1 MTTSAHHVI
10 NPFAYIYILLYN
22 LLDIL
27 YRGEFEMSKKV
38 LGIVAEYNPFH
49 NGHKYHIDESKK
61 QVNPDVTICAMSGN
75 FVQRGEPAIF
85 NKFDRAKTAIKNGID
100 IVIEI
105 PTYFAVSTA
114 ENFAYS
120 AVNLLKNAG
129 VTHIAFGVESEDID
143 TLDKIAQLLVH
154 EPDEYKEELKKN
166 LDKGLSFATARDNA
180 VTKFIPNELLKS
192 PNNILAIEYLKAIKY
207 FNADIIPVPIKRTVG
222 YYDEKIKNDIA
233 SATKIRELIKN
244 KEIYETLIP
253 SNSIIPEKTVF
264 FEAFNS
270 ELMYKL
276 KTATASS
283 LVEIPDVV
291 EGLENRILNSI
302 YSNDINETINKITT
316 KRYTLS
322 RIKRIL
328 ISLLLDIKSN
338 DLNELKSNGYAEYL
352 RILAISNI
360 GKKHLRDINK
370 TSSIPVITTVKK
382 FLNTATD
389 SQKKMLEKDI
399 LASNVYSLIS
409 NDEYNMDFKN
419 RL

>member
-1 MTTSAHHVI
+1 
-10 NPFAYIYILLYN
+10 
-22 LLDIL
+22 
-27 YRGEFEMSKKV
+27 MSKKV
-38 LGIVAEYNPFH
+38 LGIIAEYNPFH
-49 NGHKYHIDESKK
+49 NGHKYHIDEAKTK
-61 QVNPDVTICAMSGN
+61 VNPDITICAMSGN

-85 NKFDRAKTAIKNGID
+85 NKFDRAKTAVKNGID

-120 AVNLLKNAG
+120 AIAILKNAG
-129 VTHIAFGVESEDID
+129 ITHLAFGVESDNID
-143 TLDKIAQLLVH
+143 KLSEIANLLVN
-154 EPDEYKEELKKN
+154 EPTEYKEELKKN

-180 VTKFIPNELLKS
+180 VSKFIPNKLLKS

-222 YYDEKIKNDIA
+222 YYDDNIKNDIA
-233 SATKIRELIKN
+233 SATKIRELINNSKL
-244 KEIYETLIP
+244 YETLIP
-253 SNSIIPEKTVF
+253 SNSIIPNKPVF
-264 FEAFNS
+264 FDDFNS

-276 KTATASS
+276 KASTTTS
-283 LVEIPDVV
+283 LSELPDVI
-291 EGLENRILNSI
+291 EGLENRIISSI
-302 YSNDINETINKITT
+302 CSNDINEVINKITT

-328 ISLLLDIKSN
+328 ISLLLDINSA
-338 DLNELKSNGYAEYL
+338 DLSELKSNGYAEYL
-352 RILAISNI
+352 RILAISNL
-360 GKKHLRDINK
+360 GKKYLRDINK
-370 TSSIPVITTVKK
+370 TSNIPVVTTVKK

-389 SQKKMLEKDI
+389 LQKKMLEKDI
-399 LASNVYSLIS
+399 LATNIYSLIS

>member
-1 MTTSAHHVI
+1 MTTSTHHFI
-10 NPFAYIYILLYN
+10 NTFAYIYILLYN

-49 NGHKYHIDESKK
+49 NGHKYHIDEAKK
-61 QVNPDVTICAMSGN
+61 QVKPDITICAMSGN

-85 NKFDRAKTAIKNGID
+85 NKFSRAKTAIKNGID

-120 AVNLLKNAG
+120 AISLLKNAG
-129 VTHIAFGVESEDID
+129 VTHIAFGVESDDIN
-143 TLDKIAQLLVH
+143 TLNKIADLLIN
-154 EPDEYKEELKKN
+154 EPEEYKKELKNN
-166 LDKGLSFATARDNA
+166 LDKGLSFAVSRDNA
-180 VTKFIPNELLKS
+180 VAKFIPNKLLKS

-207 FNADIIPVPIKRTVG
+207 FNVDIIPVPIKRIVG
-222 YYDEKIKNDIA
+222 YYDDKIKNDIA

-244 KEIYETLIP
+244 KGIYETLIP
-253 SNSIIPEKTVF
+253 NNSIIPNQPAF
-264 FEAFNS
+264 FEDFNN
-270 ELMYKL
+270 EFMYKL
-276 KTATASS
+276 KTSTPS
-283 LVEIPDVV
+283 LLTELPDVV
-291 EGLENRILNSI
+291 EGIENRIIASI
-302 YSNDINETINKITT
+302 CSNDINDILNKITT

-328 ISLLLDIKSN
+328 ISLLLDIKLS

-352 RILAISNI
+352 RILAISNV
-360 GKKHLRDINK
+360 GKKHLRYISQ

-382 FLNTATD
+382 FLNTATNL
-389 SQKKMLEKDI
+389 QRKMLEKDI

>member
-1 MTTSAHHVI
+1 
-10 NPFAYIYILLYN
+10 
-22 LLDIL
+22 
-27 YRGEFEMSKKV
+27 MSKKV

-49 NGHKYHIDESKK
+49 NGHKYHIDEAKK
-61 QVNPDVTICAMSGN
+61 QVKPDITICAMSGN

-85 NKFDRAKTAIKNGID
+85 NKFSRAKTAIKNGID

-120 AVNLLKNAG
+120 AISLLKNAG
-129 VTHIAFGVESEDID
+129 VTHIAFGVESDDIN
-143 TLDKIAQLLVH
+143 TLNKIADLLIN
-154 EPDEYKEELKKN
+154 EPEEYKKELKNN
-166 LDKGLSFATARDNA
+166 LDKGLSFAVSRDNA
-180 VTKFIPNELLKS
+180 VAKFIPNKLLKS

-207 FNADIIPVPIKRTVG
+207 FNVDIIPVPIKRIVG
-222 YYDEKIKNDIA
+222 YYDDKIKNDIA

-244 KEIYETLIP
+244 KGIYETLIP
-253 SNSIIPEKTVF
+253 NNSIIPNQPAF
-264 FEAFNS
+264 FEDFNN
-270 ELMYKL
+270 EFMYKL
-276 KTATASS
+276 KTSTPS
-283 LVEIPDVV
+283 LLTELPDVV
-291 EGLENRILNSI
+291 EGIENRIIASI
-302 YSNDINETINKITT
+302 CSNDINDILNKITT

-328 ISLLLDIKSN
+328 ISLLLDIKLS

-352 RILAISNI
+352 RILAISNV
-360 GKKHLRDINK
+360 GKKHLRYISQ

-382 FLNTATD
+382 FLNTATNL
-389 SQKKMLEKDI
+389 QRKMLEKDI

>member
-1 MTTSAHHVI
+1 
-10 NPFAYIYILLYN
+10 
-22 LLDIL
+22 
-27 YRGEFEMSKKV
+27 MSKKV
-38 LGIVAEYNPFH
+38 LGIIAEYNPFH
-49 NGHKYHIDESKK
+49 NGHKYHIDEAKTK
-61 QVNPDVTICAMSGN
+61 VNPDITICAMSGN

-85 NKFDRAKTAIKNGID
+85 NKFDRAKTAVKNGID

-120 AVNLLKNAG
+120 AIAILKNAG
-129 VTHIAFGVESEDID
+129 ITHLAFGVESDNID
-143 TLDKIAQLLVH
+143 KLSEIANLLVN
-154 EPDEYKEELKKN
+154 EPTEYKEELKKN

-180 VTKFIPNELLKS
+180 VSKFIPNKLLKS

-222 YYDEKIKNDIA
+222 YYDDNIKNDIA
-233 SATKIRELIKN
+233 SATKIRELINNSKL
-244 KEIYETLIP
+244 YETLIP
-253 SNSIIPEKTVF
+253 SNSIIPNKPVF
-264 FEAFNS
+264 FDDFNS

-276 KTATASS
+276 KASTTTS
-283 LVEIPDVV
+283 LSELPDVI
-291 EGLENRILNSI
+291 EGLENRIISSI
-302 YSNDINETINKITT
+302 CSNDINEVINKITT

-328 ISLLLDIKSN
+328 ISLLLDINSA
-338 DLNELKSNGYAEYL
+338 DLSELKSNGYAEYL
-352 RILAISNI
+352 RILAISNL
-360 GKKHLRDINK
+360 GKTYLRDINK
-370 TSSIPVITTVKK
+370 TSNIPVVTTVKK

-389 SQKKMLEKDI
+389 LQKKMLEKDI
-399 LASNVYSLIS
+399 LATNIYSLIS

>member
-1 MTTSAHHVI
+1 
-10 NPFAYIYILLYN
+10 
-22 LLDIL
+22 
-27 YRGEFEMSKKV
+27 MSKKV

-49 NGHKYHIDESKK
+49 NGHKYHIDEAKAK
-61 QVNPDVTICAMSGN
+61 VNPDITICAMSGN

-85 NKFDRAKTAIKNGID
+85 NKFNRAKTAIKNGID

-114 ENFAYS
+114 ENFAYA

-154 EPDEYKEELKKN
+154 EPNEYKEELKNN
-166 LDKGLSFATARDNA
+166 LDKGLSFAVARDNA
-180 VTKFIPNELLKS
+180 VAKFIPNKLLKS

-244 KEIYETLIP
+244 NEIYETLIP
-253 SNSIIPEKTVF
+253 SNSIIPEKPVF
-264 FEAFNS
+264 FEDFNS

-276 KTATASS
+276 KTATHSS
-283 LVEIPDVV
+283 LNEIPDVV

-302 YSNDINETINKITT
+302 FSNDISETINKITT

-328 ISLLLDIKSN
+328 ISLLLDIKSS

-352 RILAISNI
+352 RILAISNL
-360 GKKHLRDINK
+360 GKKYLREINK
-370 TSSIPVITTVKK
+370 ISTIPVVTTLKK
-382 FLNTATD
+382 FLNTASK

-409 NDEYNMDFKN
+409 NDEYNIDFKN